1 MDRDSQERLLS
12 KIFDLLKRN
21 ENRDIELFKSSPKN
35 RTPKKKG
42 ISWYIQGGPIPAFA
56 KQKFIKFTDVLY
68 IDRENLE
75 IKFKILTK
83 QTYVGIPVIS
93 AKANGVLSIKAPNKI
108 ELSYNTFA
116 TWLIVGTSIWKTEWL
131 IDYIDLDNNVI
142 GAYYAIRG
150 GGPMCGGG
158 GRGYLLAKF
167 KGETDD
173 VGVASKA
180 TPLGIV
186 SEEQETAKLP
196 DLAADVVFSEA
207 SGNRVLDGGE
217 EVTLKV
223 EVENRGEG
231 AAKDVQVIL
240 SGNRSLVGCLGE
252 EKFLGDIKPGE
263 KKTAE
268 FKAVLPMQIPAE
280 TAEVKIEIKGGKA
293 YPPSEIK
300 TLKVAMRPAEGKE
313 TVEIISEIPH
323 LVFATQL
330 KDGNNNRVL
339 DGGEE
344 VTLKVEVENRGEG
357 AAKDVQVI
365 LSGNRSLV
373 GCLGEEKFLGD
384 IKPGEKKTAEFK
396 AVLPVDIPS
405 EAARLKIEI
414 KESKGFSPLE
424 LMILK
429 VAMRPVEVKETVV
442 VISEVNV
449 DDIPAK
455 IKDFEKKKNVALIIG
470 ISDYR
475 EKIIPSVKYAA
486 RDAEIMAKYLEKL
499 GGIPR
504 SNIKLLTDDTATKS
518 DIEAYAEDWLPRRV
532 NQDSTVFIY
541 YAGHGTPDLR
551 GREAYIVPY
560 EGHPDFPSKLYPLK
574 RMYESLNKLPA
585 RDVIVML
592 DSCFSGAKGRSIT
605 REGARPITISI
616 ENPVLSGGKI
626 TVIAGSTGNQI
637 SSDYDKVQHGLFTY
651 YLLRGI
657 RGEADTNNNSVVE
670 LGELYHYVKTN
681 VSEKASLELNRDQTP
696 VLLPS
701 EDSAGDRLE
710 IPMTRTR

>member
-1 MDRDSQERLLS
+1 MTRKEASKLIIFVTIIFLTTACSVKNIKVENITLHENQEYAPVKDSDSRERLLS
-12 KIFDLLKRN
+12 RIFDLLKRN
-21 ENRDIELFKSSPKN
+21 ENRDIELFESNPGN

-56 KQKFIKFTDVLY
+56 KRKSIKFTDVLY

-75 IKFKILTK
+75 IKFKILGK
-83 QTYVGIPVIS
+83 ETYLGIPVFS
-93 AKANGVLSIKAPNKI
+93 AQANGVISIKAPNRI
-108 ELSYNTFA
+108 QLSYRTFV
-116 TWLIVGTSIWKTEWL
+116 TWLIVGTSVWKTEWL
-131 IDYIDLDNNVI
+131 IDYIDLDNEVL

-150 GGPMCGGG
+150 GGPLCGGG
-158 GRGYLLAKF
+158 GKGYVLAKF
-167 KGETDD
+167 KGATYDA
-173 VGVASKA
+173 GVASKA
-180 TPLGIV
+180 LPPGIV
-186 SEEQETAKLP
+186 SEQRETAQPPALT
-196 DLAADVVFSEA
+196 ADVAVSEA

-231 AAKDVQVIL
+231 AARDVQIIL

-252 EKFLGDIKPGE
+252 KRFLGDIKAGE

-268 FKAVLPMQIPAE
+268 FKTILPA
-280 TAEVKIEIKGGKA
+280 
-293 YPPSEIK
+293 
-300 TLKVAMRPAEGKE
+300 
-313 TVEIISEIPH
+313 
-323 LVFATQL
+323 
-330 KDGNNNRVL
+330 
-339 DGGEE
+339 
-344 VTLKVEVENRGEG
+344 
-357 AAKDVQVI
+357 
-365 LSGNRSLV
+365 
-373 GCLGEEKFLGD
+373 
-384 IKPGEKKTAEFK
+384 
-396 AVLPVDIPS
+396 DIPS
-405 EAARLKIEI
+405 ETARLKIEI

-424 LMILK
+424 IKILK
-429 VAMRPVEVKETVV
+429 VAMRPVEVKETIE

-455 IKDFEKKKNVALIIG
+455 IKDFEKKENVALIIG

-504 SNIKLLTDDTATKS
+504 SNIKLLTDNTATKS

-541 YAGHGTPDLR
+541 YAGHGTPDLQ

-560 EGHPDFPSKLYPLK
+560 EGHPDFPSKLYPL
-574 RMYESLNKLPA
+574 RVMYESLNKLPA
-585 RDVIVML
+585 RDVIVMI

-626 TVIAGSTGNQI
+626 TVIAGSKGNQI
-637 SSDYDKVQHGLFTY
+637 SSDYDRVQHGLFTY

-657 RGEADTNNNSVVE
+657 RGEADTNKNSVVE
-670 LGELYHYVKTN
+670 LGELYRYVKTN

-701 EDSAGDRLE
+701 EDSAVGRLK
-710 IPMTRTR
+710 IPMARTR

>member
-1 MDRDSQERLLS
+1 M
-12 KIFDLLKRN
+12 
-21 ENRDIELFKSSPKN
+21 
-35 RTPKKKG
+35 
-42 ISWYIQGGPIPAFA
+42 
-56 KQKFIKFTDVLY
+56 
-68 IDRENLE
+68 
-75 IKFKILTK
+75 
-83 QTYVGIPVIS
+83 
-93 AKANGVLSIKAPNKI
+93 
-108 ELSYNTFA
+108 
-116 TWLIVGTSIWKTEWL
+116 
-131 IDYIDLDNNVI
+131 
-142 GAYYAIRG
+142 
-150 GGPMCGGG
+150 
-158 GRGYLLAKF
+158 
-167 KGETDD
+167 
-173 VGVASKA
+173 
-180 TPLGIV
+180 
-186 SEEQETAKLP
+186 
-196 DLAADVVFSEA
+196 
-207 SGNRVLDGGE
+207 
-217 EVTLKV
+217 
-223 EVENRGEG
+223 
-231 AAKDVQVIL
+231 
-240 SGNRSLVGCLGE
+240 
-252 EKFLGDIKPGE
+252 
-263 KKTAE
+263 
-268 FKAVLPMQIPAE
+268 
-280 TAEVKIEIKGGKA
+280 
-293 YPPSEIK
+293 
-300 TLKVAMRPAEGKE
+300 
-313 TVEIISEIPH
+313 
-323 LVFATQL
+323 
-330 KDGNNNRVL
+330 
-339 DGGEE
+339 
-344 VTLKVEVENRGEG
+344 
-357 AAKDVQVI
+357 
-365 LSGNRSLV
+365 
-373 GCLGEEKFLGD
+373 
-384 IKPGEKKTAEFK
+384 
-396 AVLPVDIPS
+396 PVDIPS
-405 EAARLKIEI
+405 EPARLKIEI